1 MLKSFKPNAH
11 NVKAIDFYHVLCL
24 SLCCGAEADGKVNVK
39 LSTYSHPHHSPFTM
53 QSVFPFC
60 TAARRKSAKTLIE
73 QLCTSNL
80 LIKKSLVWN
89 AVIIKCMFRKSGT
102 VQGNRPVFE
111 NCLNRDWKDDLMA
124 LREKFGD
131 HQSPWSHGRLI
142 PLSY

>member
-73 QLCTSNL
+73 LLCTSNL
-80 LIKKSLVWN
+80 LIKKAWYETQLLLN
-89 AVIIKCMFRKSGT
+89 ACSENQEQYKETDLCLKT
-102 VQGNRPVFE
+102 V
-111 NCLNRDWKDDLMA
+111 
-124 LREKFGD
+124 
-131 HQSPWSHGRLI
+131 
-142 PLSY
+142 